1 MHVLSVSSVVRH
13 MLQVL
18 HLDVSKV
25 DRVLHLPPRLLLPR
39 LGVSSSPS
47 TTLHHSQI
55 MMGDRGG
62 GASRDGNVDVSA
74 RSPLLLR
81 AQVALWF
88 TFSITWGSLDG
99 TLPLVGL
106 RLGAASGHATG
117 VGCLGASASVIISV

>member
-1 MHVLSVSSVVRH
+1 
-13 MLQVL
+13 MLGAG
-18 HLDVSKV
+18 
-25 DRVLHLPPRLLLPR
+25 REGAP
-39 LGVSSSPS
+39 
-47 TTLHHSQI
+47 
-55 MMGDRGG
+55 GDG
-62 GASRDGNVDVSA
+62 GADTSA